1 MEKEKNNEVKPED
14 NAAQSK
20 EQNNAAQNSEQ
31 QKGDLQGAVENR
43 IEEILDNMPE
53 EEPITKADVSQM
65 LDDRLTKLEESLAAR
80 FVQMGG
86 VINDGGKP
94 VEQKEKVNTYTP
106 LTQLDYKM

>member
-1 MEKEKNNEVKPED
+1 MEKEEKNEVKPED

-20 EQNNAAQNSEQ
+20 EQEKS
-31 QKGDLQGAVENR
+31 GLQDAVENR

-65 LDDRLTKLEESLAAR
+65 LDERLTKMEESLAAR

-94 VEQKEKVNTYTP
+94 AEQKEKVKAYTP
-106 LTQLDYKM
+106 LSQLDYSM

>member
-1 MEKEKNNEVKPED
+1 MEKEEKNEVKTED
-14 NAAQSK
+14 NAAQNN
-20 EQNNAAQNSEQ
+20 EQE
-31 QKGDLQGAVENR
+31 KGGLQDAVESR

-65 LDDRLTKLEESLAAR
+65 LDDKLTKFEESIAAR

-106 LTQLDYKM
+106 LTQLDYSM